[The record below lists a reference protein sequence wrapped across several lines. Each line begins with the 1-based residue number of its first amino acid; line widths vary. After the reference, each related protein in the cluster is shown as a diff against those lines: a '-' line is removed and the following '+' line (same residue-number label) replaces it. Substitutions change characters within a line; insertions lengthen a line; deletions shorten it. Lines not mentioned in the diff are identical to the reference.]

1 MTYEEAKKRVDYHF
15 SINELEGIIEDIQ
28 KGWLDDFEENGDPMR
43 GAAVLEIGYVDI
55 EVNIFSEEQICRE
68 GVKLSDEKRKA
79 PVIDYFICVKTEK
92 DKDSWRDD
100 KYLEIKVNVD
110 WSAENW
116 KELLEHYMFIALD
129 NYVRKAGYSYD
140 HPNLYIRSIYEDRR
154 ICDGE
159 K

>member
-79 PVIDYFICVKTEK
+79 PVIDYFYCVKIPPDQTFQA
-92 DKDSWRDD
+92 
-100 KYLEIKVNVD
+100 N
-110 WSAENW
+110 AE
-116 KELLEHYMFIALD
+116 LFIQKQKSKFRF
-129 NYVRKAGYSYD
+129 N
-140 HPNLYIRSIYEDRR
+140 SIPGFIYCYWWPCRNR
-154 ICDGE
+154 
-159 K
+159 